1 MVFSPAAEDGTGR
14 DRCQVKGNNHS
25 TVKPVTLFSFLVS
38 LFCPPGG
45 VVLDPFLGSGTTLV
59 SCLQTGRRGIG
70 IEREKDYCDIALAR
84 CRFADREAQDKVQP
98 EQPMRAAQLALVGS

>member
-1 MVFSPAAEDGTGR
+1 MPSKTNESAKHVGHPT
-14 DRCQVKGNNHS
+14 
-25 TVKPVTLFSFLVS
+25 TKPVTLFSFLVS

-70 IEREKDYCDIALAR
+70 IEREKEYCDIALAR
-84 CRFADREAQDKVQP
+84 CRFADREAQDKAQQERPVQP
-98 EQPMRAAQLALVGS
+98 AQLELVGT